1 MNAKLDWIADV
12 DSSKVSVLKIVQIMS
27 AKKPGNYILGR
38 SKSDDSLN
46 VVGIYFGDT
55 VFPEGRPVQ
64 SYIVG
69 YVDP

>member
-12 DSSKVSVLKIVQIMS
+12 DSSKVSVLKIVQIIS

-38 SKSDDSLN
+38 GKSDDKEN
-46 VVGIYFGDT
+46 VVGIYLGDT
-55 VFPEGRPVQ
+55 VFPEDRPVQ
-64 SYIVG
+64 SCIVG